1 MNDEEIINKMI
12 DKSIESFLL
21 GIEIYNKPTI
31 KYRTESFAFHICNAW
46 ELMLKAYLIKTKGKD
61 SIIIKE
67 DRSISF
73 SNALKKVFK
82 SNNPIYLNLKKVS
95 EIRNQSIHYIIPEYD
110 EVNYSLFQASVFNYC
125 NFMIMNLNTNV
136 YQYTEIDIFILL
148 RPNRKKNLVNTDK
161 YDKETLEKYNNYK
174 NDIERLKDEIDSNK
188 FSTDIYISL
197 EHGSKVHLDVNSNN
211 KVAPEDVFKLFPYNQ
226 KIAIKKINSK
236 LNKKGIDY
244 ILNQNGL
251 TVLNNHYKLKEEGTY
266 YYKIDD
272 PTGKG
277 NYSYR
282 CNDNLIKFIIKLI
295 NDNNNIISEIRKQ
308 NKKNDSSKGNE
319 L

>member
-1 MNDEEIINKMI
+1 M
-12 DKSIESFLL
+12 
-21 GIEIYNKPTI
+21 
-31 KYRTESFAFHICNAW
+31 
-46 ELMLKAYLIKTKGKD
+46 
-61 SIIIKE
+61 
-67 DRSISF
+67 
-73 SNALKKVFK
+73 
-82 SNNPIYLNLKKVS
+82 
-95 EIRNQSIHYIIPEYD
+95 
-110 EVNYSLFQASVFNYC
+110 
-125 NFMIMNLNTNV
+125 
-136 YQYTEIDIFILL
+136 
-148 RPNRKKNLVNTDK
+148 
-161 YDKETLEKYNNYK
+161 
-174 NDIERLKDEIDSNK
+174 
-188 FSTDIYISL
+188 
-197 EHGSKVHLDVNSNN
+197 HLDVNSNN

>member
-46 ELMLKAYLIKTKGKD
+46 ELMLKAYLIKTKGKN

-110 EVNYSLFQASVFNYC
+110 VVNYSLFQASVFNYC
-125 NFMIMNLNTNV
+125 NFMIMRLDTNI
-136 YQYTEIDIFILL
+136 YEYTEIDIFILL
-148 RPNRKKNLVNTDK
+148 KPNRKKQINNINK
-161 YDKETLEKYNNYK
+161 YDNETLEKYNNYK

-244 ILNQNGL
+244 TLNQNGL
-251 TVLNNHYKLKEEGTY
+251 TVLNNHYKLKEQGVY
-266 YYKIDD
+266 YYRIDD
-272 PTGKG
+272 PNGNE

-282 CNDNLIKFIIKLI
+282 CNDNLVRLI
-295 NDNNNIISEIRKQ
+295 TDLIEKNNNIIPKIREQ